1 MRKTHSELRNAE
13 CGFRSGE
20 QFMDK
25 EEMQRRTKEFA
36 LGIIRLTGSLPR
48 GTTATVIAGQLLR
61 SGTSVGANYRAA
73 CRAKSARDFISKMG
87 TVEEEAD
94 ECLYWME
101 LLAQSGTVRLETLEP
116 VMKEADELLAITV
129 ASIKTARRH
138 SRRT

>member
-1 MRKTHSELRNAE
+1 
-13 CGFRSGE
+13 
-20 QFMDK
+20 MDK

-116 VMKEADELLAITV
+116 LMKEADELLAITV